1 MGSISYVDSR
11 CRNEV
16 KARRESRDPR
26 HREKVV
32 NIRESNFISIPADG
46 L

>member
-1 MGSISYVDSR
+1 MPG
-11 CRNEV
+11 NEV
-16 KARRESRDPR
+16 KSRRESRDTS
-26 HREKVV
+26 HREKFV